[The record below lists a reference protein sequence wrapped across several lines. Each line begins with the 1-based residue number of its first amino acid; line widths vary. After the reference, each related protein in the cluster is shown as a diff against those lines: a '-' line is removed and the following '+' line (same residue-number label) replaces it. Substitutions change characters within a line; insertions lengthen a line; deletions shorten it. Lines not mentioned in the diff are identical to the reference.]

1 MWENKLK
8 CERET
13 KKCLVVATTAS
24 FQVAKS
30 SGVITNMT
38 TACYY
43 CTQKFGKNVI
53 PSATYLFTHSLPL
66 SLPPHMFKSP
76 HTWSRPL
83 VTASSPG
90 LWCCSWAARPT
101 NVLVGYL
108 LVFSSAWEDR
118 DIYSPCSLSSCTSLF
133 QRSLF
138 IASMQA
144 GEKKM
149 AIKQAW
155 CAMGE

>member
-1 MWENKLK
+1 MREQAKMLQEWQNVREPAQMWE
-8 CERET
+8 RD
-13 KKCLVVATTAS
+13 KKCLMVATTS

-30 SGVITNMT
+30 SGVIATW
-38 TACYY
+38 
-43 CTQKFGKNVI
+43 QLHVI
-53 PSATYLFTHSLPL
+53 VHKSLVRMSYHLLLIYSLTPS
-66 SLPPHMFKSP
+66 PHVQIP
-76 HTWSRPL
+76 HTWSSPL

-108 LVFSSAWEDR
+108 RVFFSAWER
-118 DIYSPCSLSSCTSLF
+118 TELYSPCSVSSCTSLF

-144 GEKKM
+144 G
-149 AIKQAW
+149 
-155 CAMGE
+155 